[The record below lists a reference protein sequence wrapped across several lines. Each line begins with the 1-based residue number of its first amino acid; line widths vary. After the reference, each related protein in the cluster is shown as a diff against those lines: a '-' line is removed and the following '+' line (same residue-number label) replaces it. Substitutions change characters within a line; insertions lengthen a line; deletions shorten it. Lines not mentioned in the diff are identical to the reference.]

1 MEWNGIWVVL
11 SVHKT
16 YQRLWNSTKCFN
28 QNDFLILLQPYSQ
41 TTFFLDFSCFSF
53 SIFFLY
59 FLEELSSFFLF
70 LIFFLSFFLWTVAKI
85 KLLQT
90 FLQYNHRIPSIKDEK
105 SLSKSCKHN
114 GTMVMVF
121 WSGGMNVC
129 DVGEQRKAND
139 VYGSRGLFLKFMF
152 KWLVVTLA
160 MVFN

>member
-1 MEWNGIWVVL
+1 MEWNGNMSGAKCSQDISTNL
-11 SVHKT
+11 K
-16 YQRLWNSTKCFN
+16 LKPNASTKMISYSPPTLFTN
-28 QNDFLILLQPYSQ
+28 YFLFGFF
-41 TTFFLDFSCFSF
+41 FFL
-53 SIFFLY
+53 IFFLC

-129 DVGEQRKAND
+129 EVGEQRKAND
-139 VYGSRGLFLKFMF
+139 VYGSSGLFLEFKFRWMMDD
-152 KWLVVTLA
+152 LA